1 METFPKNKE
10 LTRQE
15 LLDFCNRGT
24 VHKITREM
32 IRGWTQSRLLRP
44 RENKTSGEF
53 LFSFL
58 DVIKAKTLST
68 LLDAK
73 RRNGNG
79 KERTDKK
86 TRAAIAR
93 LEKIFKTAAGPGD
106 KFSSITIYTESIKII
121 FEAGSYKI
129 GGATN
134 QLLLRFGNQTS
145 GMADEEGLVWLA
157 ENPR

>member
-1 METFPKNKE
+1 METFQKNKE
-10 LTRQE
+10 LPRQE

-24 VHKITREM
+24 AHEITREM
-32 IRGWTQSRLLRP
+32 IRGWTQSGLLQP
-44 RENKTSGEF
+44 REDETSGEI

-58 DVIKAKTLST
+58 DVIKAKILSA

-79 KERTDKK
+79 KEWTDKK

-93 LEKIFKTAAGPGD
+93 LEKILKAAAGPD
-106 KFSSITIYTESIKII
+106 EKFSSVTVFTEGIKII
-121 FEAGSYKI
+121 FEAGSYGI

-134 QLLLRFGNQTS
+134 QFLFRFGSRTG
-145 GMADEEGLVWLA
+145 GMADEEGLVWLP
-157 ENPR
+157 ESPR